1 MDVALD
7 LGLPPVLHERKPGAR
22 EVSRRELVSADE
34 LTQEELLGG
43 AMWVIGT
50 YEYTV
55 HVRFLGEKDGRGR
68 LDGDWLILKLFVLAL
83 LDIMHDFRGLW
94 GCKTYTG
101 SKMAWQFRK
110 RASFVVIPQD

>member
-43 AMWVIGT
+43 AM
-50 YEYTV
+50 
-55 HVRFLGEKDGRGR
+55 FLPGQKCG
-68 LDGDWLILKLFVLAL
+68 
-83 LDIMHDFRGLW
+83 
-94 GCKTYTG
+94 
-101 SKMAWQFRK
+101 
-110 RASFVVIPQD
+110 